1 MFFRYLTH
9 MSEEILPGENAIDL
23 NQIKSMINSMS
34 NLPISAHSAQF
45 EKIHQQLQQALTN
58 LDGV

>member
-1 MFFRYLTH
+1 
-9 MSEEILPGENAIDL
+9 MSEELLPGENPIDL

-34 NLPISAHSAQF
+34 NFPISAHSAEF

>member
-9 MSEEILPGENAIDL
+9 MSEELLPGESPIDL

-34 NLPISAHSAQF
+34 NLPISAHSAEF

>member
-1 MFFRYLTH
+1 
-9 MSEEILPGENAIDL
+9 MSEELLPDVSPIDL
-23 NQIKSMINSMS
+23 HQIKSMINSMN
-34 NLPISAHSAQF
+34 NLPISAHSAEF

>member
-1 MFFRYLTH
+1 
-9 MSEEILPGENAIDL
+9 MSEELLPGENPIDL
-23 NQIKSMINSMS
+23 NQIKSMINSMG
-34 NLPISAHSAQF
+34 NLPISAHSAEF

>member
-1 MFFRYLTH
+1 
-9 MSEEILPGENAIDL
+9 MSEELLPGENPIDL

-34 NLPISAHSAQF
+34 NLPISAHSAEF

>member
-1 MFFRYLTH
+1 
-9 MSEEILPGENAIDL
+9 MSEEVLPGESPIDL
-23 NQIKSMINSMS
+23 NHIKSMINSMS
-34 NLPISAHSAQF
+34 NLPISAHSAEF

>member
-1 MFFRYLTH
+1 
-9 MSEEILPGENAIDL
+9 MSEELLPGENPIDL
-23 NQIKSMINSMS
+23 NQVKSMINSMS
-34 NLPISAHSAQF
+34 NLPISAHSAEF

>member
-1 MFFRYLTH
+1 
-9 MSEEILPGENAIDL
+9 MSEELLPGENPIDL

-34 NLPISAHSAQF
+34 SLPISAHSAEF

>member
-1 MFFRYLTH
+1 
-9 MSEEILPGENAIDL
+9 MSEELLPGENPIDL
-23 NQIKSMINSMS
+23 NQVKSIINSMS
-34 NLPISAHSAQF
+34 NLPISAHSAEF

>member
-1 MFFRYLTH
+1 
-9 MSEEILPGENAIDL
+9 MSEELLPGENPIDL

-34 NLPISAHSAQF
+34 NLPISAHSAEF
-45 EKIHQQLQQALTN
+45 DKIHQQLQQALTN

>member
-1 MFFRYLTH
+1 

-23 NQIKSMINSMS
+23 NQIKSMINSMN

>member
-1 MFFRYLTH
+1 
-9 MSEEILPGENAIDL
+9 MSEELLPGENPIDL

-34 NLPISAHSAQF
+34 NLPISAHSAEF
-45 EKIHQQLQQALTN
+45 EKIHQQLQQALTK

>member
-1 MFFRYLTH
+1 
-9 MSEEILPGENAIDL
+9 MSEELLPGESPIDL
-23 NQIKSMINSMS
+23 NQIKSMINSMN
-34 NLPISAHSAQF
+34 NLPISAHSTEF

>member
-1 MFFRYLTH
+1 MNQEMNDQPIF
-9 MSEEILPGENAIDL
+9 DL
-23 NQIKSMINSMS
+23 KKIKSDIASVN
-34 NLPISAHSAQF
+34 NLHISSHSREF

>member
-1 MFFRYLTH
+1 
-9 MSEEILPGENAIDL
+9 MSEELLPGENPIDL
-23 NQIKSMINSMS
+23 NQIKTMINSMS
-34 NLPISAHSAQF
+34 NLPISAHSAEF